1 MFSNLPK
8 FTFKSR
14 PVKSRFHVLNHYP
27 MGLFCTQMRSDEG
40 GREGARA
47 HLGKIAIYFYLLIK
61 YIDFFL
67 NDPLK
72 GNSYLQ
78 GAGFQVILTSFLC
91 FFFYITLI
99 NLSVLLSQY
108 SFIQMVSS

>member
-1 MFSNLPK
+1 
-8 FTFKSR
+8 
-14 PVKSRFHVLNHYP
+14 
-27 MGLFCTQMRSDEG
+27 MRSDEG

-67 NDPLK
+67 NDPLN

-78 GAGFQVILTSFLC
+78 GAGFQVILTSFL